1 MLLLLTIISLTKPML
16 GAWLIMKAVFTL
28 TQLVIRVHYVGT
40 VVLCSAVCPWYKGVQ
55 CRWVWAVSSGWILG
69 HSHRAVLRS
78 VRALLTGPNNCWG
91 GQHRRSVLPRSV
103 MFLLTLLFWKCVCVC
118 ERECVCV
125 CVCVRLCVCAWVC
138 VWVRCHFCFVCI
150 PSILFIQNYAVTI
163 ILILSLFSLTLSL
176 PLCVSVSVSLPLS
189 HPTPHPC
196 PPPLPPAFHSFI
208 LNCTMAT
215 SFFSFFNL

>member
-16 GAWLIMKAVFTL
+16 GAWLITKGVITL

-69 HSHRAVLRS
+69 HSHRAVLQS

-118 ERECVCV
+118 ECECVCV
-125 CVCVRLCVCAWVC
+125 CELVCVCVSLCVGEMSFLFCLHSINFVHSELCSNNYFDFIFVLSHTQSPSVC
-138 VWVRCHFCFVCI
+138 FC
-150 PSILFIQNYAVTI
+150 
-163 ILILSLFSLTLSL
+163 LSLSTFV
-176 PLCVSVSVSLPLS
+176 PP
-189 HPTPHPC
+189 HPTP
-196 PPPLPPAFHSFI
+196 LPPTPTSSLSFI
-208 LNCTMAT
+208 HSELYNGN
-215 SFFSFFNL
+215 FFFQFF

>member
-1 MLLLLTIISLTKPML
+1 M
-16 GAWLIMKAVFTL
+16 
-28 TQLVIRVHYVGT
+28 
-40 VVLCSAVCPWYKGVQ
+40 
-55 CRWVWAVSSGWILG
+55 
-69 HSHRAVLRS
+69 
-78 VRALLTGPNNCWG
+78 
-91 GQHRRSVLPRSV
+91 
-103 MFLLTLLFWKCVCVC
+103 
-118 ERECVCV
+118 
-125 CVCVRLCVCAWVC
+125 
-138 VWVRCHFCFVCI
+138 WVRCHFCFVCI

-215 SFFSFFNL
+215 SFFNFLIFSLSLSLLHFQSCVRATLCPALVFRLAMSAQGILLPSTTHIAKSVPATDWHCGQRIRLIRPVKVSCWRSDRNHCACVLFVANEPGTVYN